1 MIKPIRLIRRSMLS
15 PLIPSLGP
23 IQLRI
28 RFPYRH
34 RDGSVVEQ
42 IPQCR
47 VAQPLRAAD
56 PGLGL
61 VTNPGE
67 DGREKSVDV
76 GVLPLLEESGL
87 EGPFLLFELLVWARV
102 SN

>member
-1 MIKPIRLIRRSMLS
+1 MPC

-28 RFPYRH
+28 RLPYRH

-42 IPQCR
+42 IPQRR
-47 VAQPLRAAD
+47 VTQPLRAAD
-56 PGLGL
+56 PGFGL
-61 VTNPGE
+61 VANPGE
-67 DGREKSVDV
+67 DGREERVDV
-76 GVLPLLEESGL
+76 GVLPLLEEGGL

-102 SN
+102 SDQV